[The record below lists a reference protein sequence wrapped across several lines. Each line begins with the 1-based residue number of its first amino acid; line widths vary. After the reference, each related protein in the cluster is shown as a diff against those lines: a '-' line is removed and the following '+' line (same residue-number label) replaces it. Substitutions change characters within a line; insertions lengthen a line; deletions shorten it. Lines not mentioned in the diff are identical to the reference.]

1 MNIKECRQLCL
12 SNCSCTAYANS
23 DIRGGSGCLLWFGD
37 LMDMRDLEQGGQ
49 DLYIRLAASE
59 IGLARKNHIMD
70 CEEREKEMELPIYSF
85 GTIENAT
92 NNFCIK
98 NKLGE
103 GGFGPVYK
111 GTLIEGQ
118 GVAVKRL
125 SKNSEQGLN
134 EIKNEVILIAKLQHR
149 NLVKLLGCCIQGD
162 EKLLIY

>member
-1 MNIKECRQLCL
+1 
-12 SNCSCTAYANS
+12 
-23 DIRGGSGCLLWFGD
+23 
-37 LMDMRDLEQGGQ
+37 
-49 DLYIRLAASE
+49 
-59 IGLARKNHIMD
+59 MD
-70 CEEREKEMELPIYSF
+70 CEEREKEMQLPIYSF
-85 GTIENAT
+85 GTIENT
-92 NNFCIK
+92 INNFCIK

-134 EIKNEVILIAKLQHR
+134 ELKNQVILITKLQHR
-149 NLVKLLGCCIQGD
+149 NIVKLLGRCIQGD